1 VKNAFAAPVVVE
13 KVSGARVLEPV
24 ALGGKAY
31 PESWLQRL
39 IHDHPGCLPVH
50 EIEPGFGE
58 LVSAGI
64 EVPTKHGPIDNL
76 LMTPDGDIVL
86 VEAKLWR
93 NPEARREVV
102 AQALDYASC
111 LFEWT
116 YEDLEAAVLKASF
129 GASDR
134 PKALFDLVAGSED
147 GPPEQAFVDAVNTNL
162 AKGRV
167 LILVVGDGI
176 RSDAKRLGSLLQSH
190 AGAHFTFALVELAVF
205 RLGEDGEVVVCPR
218 ILAQT
223 EMIYRGVVEVLDRRV
238 VVSAPKDAVDAKTYK
253 SARPESITA
262 EQFYEAMAGFDPALP
277 DKLRAFLAQLEPL
290 GVEAEF
296 QRALILRWEQPTG
309 RPITLGTIHRNGSVW
324 TDGVNAKASLDLAH
338 AYLDDLAKVL
348 GMEVEKHSMGGVWY
362 VKSKGHA
369 PKIATV
375 TDKLPLWTAAIERF
389 ITAVKQAQSEREL

>member
-1 VKNAFAAPVVVE
+1 MRNAFAAPVMVCQAGGTTAL
-13 KVSGARVLEPV
+13 KPLI
-24 ALGGKAY
+24 LGGKSY
-31 PESWLQRL
+31 PEAWLQQL
-39 IHDHPGCLPVH
+39 IHDHPACLPVG
-50 EIEPGFGE
+50 EIEPAFGD
-58 LVSAGI
+58 LVSVGM

-76 LMTPDGDIVL
+76 LMTPNGNIVL

-116 YEDLEAAVLKASF
+116 YEDLEVAVLKASF
-129 GASDR
+129 GDLGR
-134 PKALFDLVAGSED
+134 PKSLFDLVAVGED
-147 GPPEQAFVDAVNTNL
+147 GPAEQVFVDAVNANL
-162 AKGRV
+162 AKGRI

-205 RLGEDGEVVVCPR
+205 RLGEGDDVVVCPR

-223 EMIYRGVVEVLDRRV
+223 EMIHRGVVEVLDRRI
-238 VVSAPKDAVDAKTYK
+238 VVSAPKGPVNTKTYK

-262 EQFYEAMAGFDPALP
+262 EQFYEAMAGFDPAQP
-277 DKLRAFLAQLEPL
+277 DKLRAFQAQLEPL
-290 GVEAEF
+290 GVDTEF
-296 QRALILRWEQPTG
+296 QRALILRWEPPAG

-324 TDGVNAKASLDLAH
+324 TDGVSAKAPLDLAH
-338 AYLDDLAKVL
+338 AYLEDLAKAF
-348 GMEVEKHSMGGVWY
+348 GMEVEKHSMGGIWY

-369 PKIATV
+369 PKIAALA
-375 TDKLPLWTAAIERF
+375 DRLPFWAAAIERF
-389 ITAVKQAQSEREL
+389 ITAVKQTQSEREL